1 MFEPDQSD
9 PCPPQRDLD
18 TSTFANLPS
27 RMQAEALI
35 VILLASCWDL
45 PSSPHHCIIQDIFG
59 RLAFHGRSSLYNF
72 PVNRKGRGPSALTD
86 RACLHL
92 NGTPLSLYM
101 GIPEEAFVRLVLI
114 VDVFRYH
121 YDDIRL
127 YAEKYKSILGDPSY
141 ETILTALDE
150 YTGTRKMAKAE
161 KGYRNDDLTFFAVLK
176 SKVSKE
182 RGGGGK
188 ASCLVFN
195 YPLASINVKT
205 EVKDEFK
212 YLSTNEELGMPLDDD
227 AFHDCVGV

>member
-1 MFEPDQSD
+1 
-9 PCPPQRDLD
+9 
-18 TSTFANLPS
+18 
-27 RMQAEALI
+27 MQAEALI

-59 RLAFHGRSSLYNF
+59 RLLFHARSSLYAF
-72 PVNRKGRGPSALTD
+72 PVNQKGSGPSALTD

-92 NGTPLSLYM
+92 NGTPLSQYM
-101 GIPEEAFVRLVLI
+101 GIPEEAFVRFVLI

-141 ETILTALDE
+141 ETILAALDG
-150 YTGTRKMAKAE
+150 YTGTKNMAKVE
-161 KGYRNDDLTFFAVLK
+161 KGYRNDDITFFAVLK

-182 RGGGGK
+182 RGGAGGK
-188 ASCLVFN
+188 PSLVFN

-205 EVKDEFK
+205 EVKDESK
-212 YLSTNEELGMPLDDD
+212 YLPRNLKGPIVEELGMPLDDD
-227 AFHDCVGV
+227 TFHDCVGV